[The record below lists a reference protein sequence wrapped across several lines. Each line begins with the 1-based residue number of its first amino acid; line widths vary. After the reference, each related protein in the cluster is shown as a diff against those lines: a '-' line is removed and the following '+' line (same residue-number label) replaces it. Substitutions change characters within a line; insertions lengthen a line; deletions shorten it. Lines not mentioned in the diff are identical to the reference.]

1 MDVSVSLFY
10 VRVSSKSLVKET
22 SMGQALVAYMAIV
35 SIVLLVMMGMDKSK
49 AKKHEWRIAER
60 SLFTL
65 AIAGGAVGGVLGM
78 YLFRHKTRHNSF
90 AFGFPLLAAVQIFI
104 VVQLW

>member
-1 MDVSVSLFY
+1 
-10 VRVSSKSLVKET
+10 
-22 SMGQALVAYMAIV
+22 MGLALVAFMAIV

-60 SLFTL
+60 TLFTL

-90 AFGFPLLAAVQIFI
+90 AFGFPLLAAVQVFI
-104 VVQLW
+104 IVQLW